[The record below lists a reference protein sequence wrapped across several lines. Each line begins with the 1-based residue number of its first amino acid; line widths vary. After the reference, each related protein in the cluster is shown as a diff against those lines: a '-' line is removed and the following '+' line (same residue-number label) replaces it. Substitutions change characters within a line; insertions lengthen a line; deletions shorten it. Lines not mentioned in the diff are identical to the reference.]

1 MAMSRRGFLRTTGAG
16 AAAVAAAGWERAAL
30 AQKKQVVTIAFP
42 ETITSFDPHPVP
54 RNTPRESMY
63 ESVFDRFLQQ
73 DRQLKYQPQIVE
85 SWRWGPDK
93 MTMDMKIRQGVKF
106 HDGSDLTAEDVAFS
120 MERLKEVSIYKAT
133 YSKVKEYQVRD
144 KATMHL
150 VFERFD
156 PSFPR
161 WIGFLASFVIPKAY
175 FTKLGPDDK
184 ARGEEF
190 SRKPIGSGPYRV
202 VSFTPGST
210 LVLEAFD
217 RYWKGAPPIKRAV
230 FKMVT
235 DPTAR
240 VAEIQ
245 SMSADITSEVPVE
258 EFGRLAGQ
266 PGLKGLRNPIA
277 DMAQIFLNPRFA
289 PFQKEEVRLA
299 VHHAIDK
306 KTLVEKVLLGFGIPS
321 SSTEG
326 PLYDAY
332 DPGIAFAYDPAR
344 ARQLLQQAGYTPA
357 SPLRLKVMTTRGVRA
372 KDFEVMTAIT
382 QMWKDVGIE
391 GELEVVTIPQWFSFR
406 TRPRAGRPGP
416 GAAVALL
423 LVEPDRRP
431 DQLGRLPEQ
440 RQGAVPRLGVGGDAR
455 ADRPGVRREGRRQA
469 DRRRQ
474 EGGAPRD
481 RAGLRHPALPGRPAG
496 DHEEGAELP
505 ALPDRRPRPPGDVL
519 DLSLGTIPF
528 RSLSPVQGERAGV
541 RGASS
546 LAMKPIRVLMAKVGL
561 DGHDRG
567 IKVVARYLRDAGME
581 VIYTGLH
588 RTPEQVVAMA
598 VQEDADVLGISI
610 LSGAHMTVIPRVLEL
625 LRGAGAGDILVVAG
639 GVMPDE
645 DVPAL
650 KAMGVA
656 DVLLQE
662 TPPEAITARIR
673 ELVEEQTRR

>member
-1 MAMSRRGFLRTTGAG
+1 MRMSRRSFLRTTGAG
-16 AAAVAAAGWERAAL
+16 AAAVAAAAGWERVAL

-54 RNTPRESMY
+54 RNSPRESMY
-63 ESVFDRFLQQ
+63 EAVFDRFVQQ

-120 MERLKEVSIYKAT
+120 MERLKEVSIYKAI

-184 ARGEEF
+184 TRGEEF

-326 PLYDAY
+326 QLYDAY
-332 DPGIAFAYDPAR
+332 DPGIAFAYDPAK

-406 TRPRAGRPGP
+406 TARG
-416 GAAVALL
+416 
-423 LVEPDRRP
+423 
-431 DQLGRLPEQ
+431 
-440 RQGAVPRLGVGGDAR
+440 QGGQDL
-455 ADRPGVRREGRRQA
+455 
-469 DRRRQ
+469 
-474 EGGAPRD
+474 AP
-481 RAGLRHPALPGRPAG
+481 
-496 DHEEGAELP
+496 
-505 ALPDRRPRPPGDVL
+505 
-519 DLSLGTIPF
+519 LSLYFWSNPTGDPINSVGFQNNVKGPF
-528 RSLSPVQGERAGV
+528 RVWESEEMPSLIDPVFDEKDDAKRIAAAKKAARHVIERG
-541 RGASS
+541 
-546 LAMKPIRVLMAKVGL
+546 
-561 DGHDRG
+561 
-567 IKVVARYLRDAGME
+567 Y
-581 VIYTGLH
+581 VIPLF
-588 RTPEQVVAMA
+588 QVVQPVIMKKELNYQPFPTG
-598 VQEDADVLGISI
+598 VLVPQEMSW
-610 LSGAHMTVIPRVLEL
+610 
-625 LRGAGAGDILVVAG
+625 
-639 GVMPDE
+639 
-645 DVPAL
+645 
-650 KAMGVA
+650 
-656 DVLLQE
+656 
-662 TPPEAITARIR
+662 
-673 ELVEEQTRR
+673 